1 MAKNFIMQF
10 GSGNPATNTG
20 LSPTFS
26 VFKVVPGGGTP
37 TGASAAPGI
46 TEIPS
51 ATGLYYFSYLPLT
64 SVAFVIDGG
73 AGLAAIDRYI
83 VNSIDP
89 IQDVDEQL
97 TGVGNTLAAYGATL
111 VALGTTCA
119 ALGTTFVSLGESLS
133 LISSEFLPFIG
144 NIADSFGSTSSDP
157 STVMGFLKRSQE
169 VQEGNSTFT
178 KSTGV
183 WDVFS
188 RGSSAQLFEKTLT
201 DASGVVSKT

>member
-20 LSPTFS
+20 LSPTFT
-26 VFKVVPGGGTP
+26 VFKVVPGGGSP

-73 AGLAAIDRYI
+73 AGLAASDRYI

-89 IQDVDEQL
+89 IQDVDEVL
-97 TGVGNTLAAYGATL
+97 AVFGDNTLALGNTLLALGATA
-111 VALGTTCA
+111 VALGTTC
-119 ALGTTFVSLGESLS
+119 VSLGESLS

-144 NIADSFGSTSSDP
+144 GSASSFGSTSADP
-157 STVMGFLKRSQE
+157 ETVMGFLKRSQE